1 MGFTALARIMCHA
14 HVATGDAG
22 LDHLPTAEIASVTAA
37 SVNQLRGDVLQL
49 IETKADA
56 QN

>member
-1 MGFTALARIMCHA
+1 MSFTALARIMCHA
-14 HVATGDAG
+14 HVAAGDAG
-22 LDHLPTAEIASVTAA
+22 LDHSPTAEIASVTAA
-37 SVNQLRGDVLQL
+37 SVNQLRRDVLQL